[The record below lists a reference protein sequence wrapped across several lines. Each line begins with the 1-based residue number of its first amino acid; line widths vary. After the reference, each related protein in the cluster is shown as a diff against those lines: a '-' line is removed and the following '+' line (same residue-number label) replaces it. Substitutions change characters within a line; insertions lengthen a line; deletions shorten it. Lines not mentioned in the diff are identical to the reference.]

1 MNRIF
6 CHLLC
11 PAYLNCILKPLI
23 RAEGQLHFVT
33 MAGKQL
39 MKKCDLLA
47 SLAAILVS
55 NMFGIPYSVGKGQVK
70 DAALF
75 DTFLKFYFSALSI
88 LNNES
93 MKFNDFFEKFLL
105 SSKTKIPQMLR

>member
-1 MNRIF
+1 
-6 CHLLC
+6 
-11 PAYLNCILKPLI
+11 
-23 RAEGQLHFVT
+23 
-33 MAGKQL
+33 MAGMQL

-93 MKFNDFFEKFLL
+93 MKFNDFFEKIFIEFKEENTSNVGIKWGTHLW
-105 SSKTKIPQMLR
+105 

>member
-1 MNRIF
+1 
-6 CHLLC
+6 
-11 PAYLNCILKPLI
+11 
-23 RAEGQLHFVT
+23 

-39 MKKCDLLA
+39 MKKCDLPA

-93 MKFNDFFEKFLL
+93 MKFNDSFETIFIEFKEENT
-105 SSKTKIPQMLR
+105 SNVGIK